1 MMIERNIYLQRLIDR
16 KENGMIKVITGIRRC
31 GKSYLL
37 FNIYRDWLINSGVS
51 EDHIIMVGLDDEQN
65 EELLDRKLLGE
76 YVRSKITDESTYYIV
91 LDEIQLVEGFEKLLN
106 GLNRIKNADI
116 YVTGSNSRF
125 LSSDI
130 LTEFRGRGDEV
141 RIYPLSFSEFYS
153 VFNGTKTEA
162 WREYSLYGGMPQIVE
177 QRRPEQKENFLK
189 NLFKKVYLDD
199 IISRNNLR
207 GDNIMDILV
216 NILASSVGSNTN
228 PNKLA
233 NTFVSNGYKGVSN
246 KTIATYIDCLIDA
259 FLISKA
265 SRYDVKGKKY
275 ISTPSKYY
283 YCDVGLRNAR
293 LEFRQYEVT
302 HLMENIIYN
311 ELLIRGYSVDV
322 GIVTHDEKNKE
333 GKITRKQLE
342 VDFVANRGSQ
352 RYYIQSAFAIPDL
365 KKMNQEQASLVKI
378 PDSFKKI
385 IVVAHETP
393 LWRNEHGITIMNIY
407 DFLLDKDSLE
417 H

>member
-1 MMIERNIYLQRLIDR
+1 MIERNLYLNRLIDR

-51 EDHIIMVGLDDEQN
+51 EDHIIMIGLDDEQN
-65 EELLDRKLLGE
+65 EKMLDRILLGD
-76 YVRSKITDESTYYIV
+76 YIRSKITDNGTYYIV

-116 YVTGSNSRF
+116 YVTGSNSQF

-130 LTEFRGRGDEV
+130 LTEFRGRGDEI
-141 RIYPLSFSEFYS
+141 RIYPLSFSEFCS
-153 VFNGTKTEA
+153 VFSGTKAEA
-162 WREYSLYGGMPQIVE
+162 WKEYSMYGGMPQIVE
-177 QRRPEQKENFLK
+177 QRKPEQKEIFLK

-199 IISRNNLR
+199 IINRNNLR
-207 GDNIMDILV
+207 GDDIIDILV

-233 NTFVSNGYKGVSN
+233 NTFASNGYKDVSN

-283 YCDVGLRNAR
+283 YCDAGLRNAR
-293 LEFRQYEVT
+293 LEFRQYEET

-311 ELLIRGYSVDV
+311 ELLLRGYSVDV
-322 GIVTHDEKNKE
+322 GIVTHDEKNSA
-333 GKITRKQLE
+333 GKITRRQLE
-342 VDFVANRGSQ
+342 VDFVANRGSR
-352 RYYIQSAFAIPDL
+352 RYYVQSAFAVPDL
-365 KKMNQEQASLVKI
+365 NKMNQEQASLIKI

-385 IVVAHETP
+385 IVVANEAP
-393 LWRNEHGITIMNIY
+393 LWRNEQGITIMNIY
-407 DFLLDKDSLE
+407 DFLLNQDSLE
-417 H
+417 Y

>member
-1 MMIERNIYLQRLIDR
+1 MIERNLYLNRLIDR

-51 EDHIIMVGLDDEQN
+51 EDHIIMIGLDDEQN
-65 EELLDRKLLGE
+65 EKMLDRKLLGD
-76 YVRSKITDESTYYIV
+76 YIRSKITDNGTYYIV

-116 YVTGSNSRF
+116 YVTGSNSQF

-130 LTEFRGRGDEV
+130 LTEFRGRGDEI
-141 RIYPLSFSEFYS
+141 RIYPLSFSEFCS
-153 VFNGTKTEA
+153 VFSGTKAEA
-162 WREYSLYGGMPQIVE
+162 WKEYSMYGGMPQIVE
-177 QRRPEQKENFLK
+177 QRKPEQKEIFLK

-199 IISRNNLR
+199 IINRNNLR
-207 GDNIMDILV
+207 GDDILDILV
-216 NILASSVGSNTN
+216 DILASSVGSNTN

-233 NTFVSNGYKGVSN
+233 NTFASNGYKDVSN

-259 FLISKA
+259 FVISKA

-283 YCDVGLRNAR
+283 YCDTGLRNAR
-293 LEFRQYEVT
+293 LEFRQYEET

-311 ELLIRGYSVDV
+311 ELLLRGYSVDV
-322 GIVTHDEKNKE
+322 GIVTHDEKNSA
-333 GKITRKQLE
+333 GKITRRQLE
-342 VDFVANRGSQ
+342 VDFVANRGSR
-352 RYYIQSAFAIPDL
+352 RYYVQSAFAIPDL
-365 KKMNQEQASLVKI
+365 NKMNQEQASLIKI

-385 IVVAHETP
+385 IVVANEAP
-393 LWRNEHGITIMNIY
+393 LWRNEQGITIMNIY
-407 DFLLDKDSLE
+407 DFLLNQDSLE
-417 H
+417 Y

>member
-1 MMIERNIYLQRLIDR
+1 MIERNLYLNRLIDR

-51 EDHIIMVGLDDEQN
+51 EDHIIMIGLDDEQN
-65 EELLDRKLLGE
+65 EKMLDRKLLGD
-76 YVRSKITDESTYYIV
+76 YIRSKITDNGTYYIV

-116 YVTGSNSRF
+116 YVTGSNSQF

-130 LTEFRGRGDEV
+130 LTEFRGRGDEI
-141 RIYPLSFSEFYS
+141 RIYPLSFSVFCS
-153 VFNGTKTEA
+153 VFSGTKAEA
-162 WREYSLYGGMPQIVE
+162 WKEYSMYGGMPQIVE
-177 QRRPEQKENFLK
+177 QRKPEQKEIFLK

-199 IISRNNLR
+199 IINRNNLR
-207 GDNIMDILV
+207 GDDIIDILV

-233 NTFVSNGYKGVSN
+233 NTFASNGYKDVSN

-283 YCDVGLRNAR
+283 YCDAGLRNAR
-293 LEFRQYEVT
+293 LEFRQYEET

-311 ELLIRGYSVDV
+311 ELLLRGYSVDV
-322 GIVTHDEKNKE
+322 GIVTHDEKNSA
-333 GKITRKQLE
+333 GKITRRQLE
-342 VDFVANRGSQ
+342 VDFVANRGSR
-352 RYYIQSAFAIPDL
+352 RYYVQSAFAVPDL
-365 KKMNQEQASLVKI
+365 NKMNQEQASLIKI

-385 IVVAHETP
+385 IVVANEAP
-393 LWRNEHGITIMNIY
+393 LWRNEQGITIMNIY
-407 DFLLDKDSLE
+407 DFLLNQDSLE
-417 H
+417 Y

>member
-1 MMIERNIYLQRLIDR
+1 
-16 KENGMIKVITGIRRC
+16 
-31 GKSYLL
+31 
-37 FNIYRDWLINSGVS
+37 
-51 EDHIIMVGLDDEQN
+51 
-65 EELLDRKLLGE
+65 
-76 YVRSKITDESTYYIV
+76 
-91 LDEIQLVEGFEKLLN
+91 
-106 GLNRIKNADI
+106 
-116 YVTGSNSRF
+116 
-125 LSSDI
+125 
-130 LTEFRGRGDEV
+130 
-141 RIYPLSFSEFYS
+141 
-153 VFNGTKTEA
+153 
-162 WREYSLYGGMPQIVE
+162 
-177 QRRPEQKENFLK
+177 
-189 NLFKKVYLDD
+189 
-199 IISRNNLR
+199 
-207 GDNIMDILV
+207 MDILV

-302 HLMENIIYN
+302 HLMGNIIYN

>member
-1 MMIERNIYLQRLIDR
+1 MIERNLYLNRLIDR

-51 EDHIIMVGLDDEQN
+51 EDHIIMIGLDDEQN
-65 EELLDRKLLGE
+65 EKMLDRKLLGD
-76 YVRSKITDESTYYIV
+76 YIRSKITDNGTYYIV

-116 YVTGSNSRF
+116 YVTGSNSQF

-130 LTEFRGRGDEV
+130 LTEFRGRGDEI
-141 RIYPLSFSEFYS
+141 RIYPLSFSEFCS
-153 VFNGTKTEA
+153 VFSGTKAEA
-162 WREYSLYGGMPQIVE
+162 WKEYSMYGGMPQIVE
-177 QRRPEQKENFLK
+177 QRKPEQKEIFLK

-199 IISRNNLR
+199 IINRNNLR
-207 GDNIMDILV
+207 GDDIIDILV

-233 NTFVSNGYKGVSN
+233 NTFASNGYKDVSN

-283 YCDVGLRNAR
+283 YCDAGLRNAR
-293 LEFRQYEVT
+293 LEFRQYEET

-311 ELLIRGYSVDV
+311 ELLLRGYSVDV
-322 GIVTHDEKNKE
+322 GIVTHDEKNSA
-333 GKITRKQLE
+333 GKITRRQLE
-342 VDFVANRGSQ
+342 VDFVANRGSR
-352 RYYIQSAFAIPDL
+352 RYYVQSAFAVPDL
-365 KKMNQEQASLVKI
+365 NKMNQEQASLIKI

-385 IVVAHETP
+385 IVVANEAP
-393 LWRNEHGITIMNIY
+393 LWRNEQGITIMNIY
-407 DFLLDKDSLE
+407 DFLLNQDSLE
-417 H
+417 Y

>member
-1 MMIERNIYLQRLIDR
+1 
-16 KENGMIKVITGIRRC
+16 
-31 GKSYLL
+31 
-37 FNIYRDWLINSGVS
+37 
-51 EDHIIMVGLDDEQN
+51 MV
-65 EELLDRKLLGE
+65 
-76 YVRSKITDESTYYIV
+76 
-91 LDEIQLVEGFEKLLN
+91 
-106 GLNRIKNADI
+106 LNRIKNADI

-130 LTEFRGRGDEV
+130 LTEFRGRGNEV

-153 VFNGTKTEA
+153 VFNGTKTEGVERIQSL
-162 WREYSLYGGMPQIVE
+162 WRNAANRWATPG
-177 QRRPEQKENFLK
+177 PEQKENFLK

-293 LEFRQYEVT
+293 LEFPSSMR
-302 HLMENIIYN
+302 
-311 ELLIRGYSVDV
+311 
-322 GIVTHDEKNKE
+322 
-333 GKITRKQLE
+333 
-342 VDFVANRGSQ
+342 
-352 RYYIQSAFAIPDL
+352 
-365 KKMNQEQASLVKI
+365 
-378 PDSFKKI
+378 
-385 IVVAHETP
+385 
-393 LWRNEHGITIMNIY
+393 
-407 DFLLDKDSLE
+407 
-417 H
+417 

>member
-1 MMIERNIYLQRLIDR
+1 M
-16 KENGMIKVITGIRRC
+16 
-31 GKSYLL
+31 
-37 FNIYRDWLINSGVS
+37 
-51 EDHIIMVGLDDEQN
+51 
-65 EELLDRKLLGE
+65 
-76 YVRSKITDESTYYIV
+76 
-91 LDEIQLVEGFEKLLN
+91 
-106 GLNRIKNADI
+106 
-116 YVTGSNSRF
+116 
-125 LSSDI
+125 
-130 LTEFRGRGDEV
+130 
-141 RIYPLSFSEFYS
+141 
-153 VFNGTKTEA
+153 
-162 WREYSLYGGMPQIVE
+162 
-177 QRRPEQKENFLK
+177 
-189 NLFKKVYLDD
+189 
-199 IISRNNLR
+199 R

-283 YCDVGLRNAR
+283 YCDVGLRNTR
-293 LEFRQYEVT
+293 LEFRQYEIT

-342 VDFVANRGSQ
+342 VDFVANRGNQ

-393 LWRNEHGITIMNIY
+393 LWRNEHGITFMNIY
-407 DFLLDKDSLE
+407 DFLLDKD
-417 H
+417 

>member
-1 MMIERNIYLQRLIDR
+1 MIERNLYLNRLIDR

-51 EDHIIMVGLDDEQN
+51 EDHIIMIGLDDEQN
-65 EELLDRKLLGE
+65 EKMLDRKLLGD
-76 YVRSKITDESTYYIV
+76 YIRSKITDNGTYYIV

-116 YVTGSNSRF
+116 YVTGSNSQF

-130 LTEFRGRGDEV
+130 LTEFRGRGDEI
-141 RIYPLSFSEFYS
+141 RIYPLSFSEFCS
-153 VFNGTKTEA
+153 VFSGTKAEA
-162 WREYSLYGGMPQIVE
+162 WKEYSMYGGMPQIVE
-177 QRRPEQKENFLK
+177 QRKPEQKEIFLK

-199 IISRNNLR
+199 IINRNNLR
-207 GDNIMDILV
+207 GDDILDILV
-216 NILASSVGSNTN
+216 DILASSVGSNTN

-233 NTFVSNGYKGVSN
+233 NTFASNGYKDVSN

-259 FLISKA
+259 FVISKA

-283 YCDVGLRNAR
+283 YCDAGLRNAR
-293 LEFRQYEVT
+293 LEFRQYEET

-311 ELLIRGYSVDV
+311 ELLLRGYSVDV
-322 GIVTHDEKNKE
+322 GIVTHDEKNSA
-333 GKITRKQLE
+333 GKITRRQLE
-342 VDFVANRGSQ
+342 VDFVANRGSR
-352 RYYIQSAFAIPDL
+352 RYYVQSAFAIPDL
-365 KKMNQEQASLVKI
+365 NKMNQEQASLIKI

-385 IVVAHETP
+385 IVVANEAP
-393 LWRNEHGITIMNIY
+393 LWRNEQGITIMNIY
-407 DFLLDKDSLE
+407 DFLLNQDSLE
-417 H
+417 Y